1 MFFSKDTFELVRDL
15 EISKAHII
23 RAKWHPRLNQLLVGG
38 GDGSVRVYYDP
49 EKSNNGAK
57 LCVVRKPTKAK
68 VTSYVATQHI
78 ITPYSLPLFKED
90 RQRSTKRQE
99 EKARKDPKKVQKTR
113 FASWHERYWRSC
125 IFWRQYIAQLDGR

>member
-1 MFFSKDTFELVRDL
+1 M
-15 EISKAHII
+15 
-23 RAKWHPRLNQLLVGG
+23 LVGG

-99 EKARKDPKKVQKTR
+99 EKARKDPKKSKRPDLPLGMKGEKISFIQILREIKFGRFSVYEQK
-113 FASWHERYWRSC
+113 
-125 IFWRQYIAQLDGR
+125 IFFIFFHRQI

>member
-1 MFFSKDTFELVRDL
+1 M
-15 EISKAHII
+15 
-23 RAKWHPRLNQLLVGG
+23 LVGG

-99 EKARKDPKKVQKTR
+99 EKARKDPKKSKRPDLPLGMKGEKFSITQK
-113 FASWHERYWRSC
+113 FYVKLSLVDLLCMKKRSFF
-125 IFWRQYIAQLDGR
+125 IFFHRQI